1 VETAMKNMR
10 LTGFISL
17 ALAWT
22 AAGAAEFDGSAPL
35 ICASMEIIECLPAE
49 DCLRV
54 TPEAVNAPQFIRI
67 DFEANQIDTA
77 SASGARKTSPIERSE
92 MVDGKLILQGA
103 EDGAE
108 GVRDGLGWSLA
119 IAEDTGKMVLTG
131 SGDAVGFVIFG
142 ACVPL

>member
-1 VETAMKNMR
+1 MKNMK

-17 ALAWT
+17 AFVWS

-35 ICASMEIIECLPAE
+35 ICASMEVIECLPAE
-49 DCLRV
+49 DCMRV
-54 TPEAVNAPQFIRI
+54 TPEAVDAPQFIRI
-67 DFEANQIDTA
+67 DFKANEMNAA
-77 SASGARKTSPIERSE
+77 SASGATKTTAIERSE
-92 MVDGKLILQGA
+92 KVDGKLILQGA
-103 EDGAE
+103 EDGVE

-142 ACVPL
+142 ACTSL